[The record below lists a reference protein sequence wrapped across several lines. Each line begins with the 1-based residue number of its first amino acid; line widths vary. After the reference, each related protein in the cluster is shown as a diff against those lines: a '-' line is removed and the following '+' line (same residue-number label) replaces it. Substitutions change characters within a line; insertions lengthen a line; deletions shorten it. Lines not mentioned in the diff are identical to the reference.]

1 MPMDVRSTLARHH
14 FDVGADYVL
23 RSAGLLSSVFDGDI
37 LRGLVFLTA
46 LRLSD
51 HAPHDACGERPVRLT
66 AIARSLGLP
75 IETTRRHLLKLQR
88 DGFTERAAGGGV
100 IARIPERP
108 DIAEA
113 MAANSANL
121 ARLAATLEPAPA
133 G

>member
-1 MPMDVRSTLARHH
+1 MPADARSTLARHH
-14 FDVGADYVL
+14 LDVGADYVL

-37 LRGLVFLTA
+37 LRGLVFLSA
-46 LRLSD
+46 LRLSA
-51 HAPHDACGERPVRLT
+51 HAPQDAGGERPVRLT
-66 AIARSLGLP
+66 AIARSVGLP

-88 DGFTERAAGGGV
+88 DGFVVRAGAGGGM
-100 IARIPERP
+100 IAIIPERP

-121 ARLAATLEPAPA
+121 ASLAAAMQVE